1 MRGVSED
8 VYKRFLQR
16 LAEAAAELESVPS
29 MAGVTAILAAM
40 ELTSALNVSID
51 LQRPLLRAAASFLE
65 LHDKQVHGNKPGPK
79 PRPFARS
86 VILGHAA
93 ATVTGLKSCGL
104 NLEDAIKR
112 VSKETKIDSRRLGT
126 LRDNI
131 HRRRADH
138 FVMLVYRRDIEDFRL
153 LSKEGME
160 EALLIR
166 LRSTLR
172 QLRMLKC

>member
-1 MRGVSED
+1 
-8 VYKRFLQR
+8 
-16 LAEAAAELESVPS
+16 

-51 LQRPLLRAAASFLE
+51 LQRPLLRAAASFSWSFMTNRCTVISRARNQGRLLE
-65 LHDKQVHGNKPGPK
+65 TSL
-79 PRPFARS
+79 
-86 VILGHAA
+86 LGHAA